1 MSIRHL
7 FSRPSSPS
15 VHRVPEWRRSSTFRA
30 RLISLC
36 LKWALYI
43 MLIPGL
49 LSGAVIGASLELGSS
64 WSDAFKNL
72 RLITQTTVS
81 TYETNIELIEL
92 STNMLLSLEGE
103 GQPSDLDMITYAAE
117 ARSQMSALS
126 AELDQALANY
136 LKAQVQRSKERAASA
151 AARGEVL
158 SDPVTLSSVFN
169 ASLIG
174 ALIPLALY
182 WVLSYLLTI
191 WWLNQRDRETLEIYG
206 GARGA

>member
-1 MSIRHL
+1 
-7 FSRPSSPS
+7 
-15 VHRVPEWRRSSTFRA
+15 
-30 RLISLC
+30 
-36 LKWALYI
+36 

-64 WSDAFKNL
+64 WSDALKNL

-182 WVLSYLLTI
+182 WALSYLLTI
-191 WWLNQRDRETLEIYG
+191 WWLNQRDRETLELYG
-206 GARGA
+206 SAREV

>member
-1 MSIRHL
+1 M
-7 FSRPSSPS
+7 PSSSS
-15 VHRVPEWRRSSTFRA
+15 VHRVPEWRRPSTFRA

-64 WSDAFKNL
+64 WSDALKNL
-72 RLITQTTVS
+72 RLITQTAIS

-126 AELDQALANY
+126 AELDQALAND

-182 WVLSYLLTI
+182 WALSYLLTI
-191 WWLNQRDRETLEIYG
+191 WWLNQRDRETLELYSS
-206 GARGA
+206 AREV